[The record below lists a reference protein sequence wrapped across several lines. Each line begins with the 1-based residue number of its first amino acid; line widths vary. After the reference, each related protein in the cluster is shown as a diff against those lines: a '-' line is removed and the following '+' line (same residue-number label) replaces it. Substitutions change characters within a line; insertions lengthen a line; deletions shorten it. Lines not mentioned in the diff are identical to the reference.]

1 MQIQVNLI
9 LNDIFLYGSKFF
21 FKQYVSDILLFYN
34 RRNGH
39 HLWQVLR
46 YIRRIFQKIEIINAL
61 NIDAAHL

>member
-1 MQIQVNLI
+1 MEVSLVNQLFIIGCMI
-9 LNDIFLYGSKFF
+9 LY
-21 FKQYVSDILLFYN
+21 

-46 YIRRIFQKIEIINAL
+46 YIRRIFQKIETTNAI

>member
-1 MQIQVNLI
+1 MQIRVNLI
-9 LNDIFLYGSKFF
+9 LNDIFQYGSKFI
-21 FKQYVSDILLFYN
+21 KSINYHIIYDLY

-46 YIRRIFQKIEIINAL
+46 YIRRIFQKIETISAI